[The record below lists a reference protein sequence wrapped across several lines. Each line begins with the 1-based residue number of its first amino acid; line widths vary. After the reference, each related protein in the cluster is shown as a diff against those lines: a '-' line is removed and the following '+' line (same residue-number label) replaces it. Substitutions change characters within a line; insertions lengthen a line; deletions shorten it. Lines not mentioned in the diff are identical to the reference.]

1 MFKDKKADNKKNQND
16 MMQKLTFDNISSIL
30 SKIGL
35 IDRPFSNGQK
45 VCVEFPN
52 IDSEIKIFTSLIH
65 KEDTMFLC
73 GFLQKETRDIFK
85 ILTSVSGVGTKMALA
100 LLGKFD
106 ACNLISIVIN
116 ENYKELTLA
125 KGVGTKL
132 AQKIIL
138 ELRDKLIKANIAP
151 AKPDDP
157 LIETQASKDT
167 FSVLQSLGYE
177 YDEIKSS
184 IAVASSRLSNPND
197 SEELLRECLKHLSM

>member
-1 MFKDKKADNKKNQND
+1 MFEYLKG
-16 MMQKLTFDNISSIL
+16 I
-30 SKIGL
+30 L
-35 IDRPFSNGQK
+35 IDKLATQTGYYLVVEVNGIGYRTE
-45 VCVEFPN
+45 VPEIDYSIAPD

-65 KEDTMFLC
+65 KEDTMLLC
-73 GFLQKETRDIFK
+73 GFMQKETRDIFK

-106 ACNLISIVIN
+106 ACNLISLVIN
-116 ENYKELTLA
+116 EDYKELTLA

-151 AKPDDP
+151 IKQNDSV
-157 LIETQASKDT
+157 INSQASQDA
-167 FSVLQSLGYE
+167 FAVLQSLGYE
-177 YDEIKSS
+177 YDEIKSAIS
-184 IAVASSRLSNPND
+184 VVSSRLVNPND